1 MTNHVQEI
9 YEIILLVDARN
20 EHVVARNEHVVAR
33 NEHVVARNEHVVARN
48 EHEEIGKSEYGVAII
63 SIQFYTRGDFQDF
76 PSLRMCPSLV
86 RERHRSYDVGY
97 SLQTLKRMKS
107 ETAKNIVSIL
117 ESNEEV
123 QKMIREDERRESEHE
138 LKNLSYYSLL
148 SKNQE
153 EGTR

>member
-1 MTNHVQEI
+1 MECFQKCYHTVYDTLEHRMTNHVQEI
-9 YEIILLVDARN
+9 YEIILLVD
-20 EHVVARNEHVVAR
+20 
-33 NEHVVARNEHVVARN
+33 ARNEHVVARN